1 MSKYYQLLAI
11 LWLLASCGEDDPR
24 ALMVVE
30 GNIAGLKKGTLYLQH
45 IPDSA
50 LVNLD
55 SVEINGD
62 GKFSLQTRLA
72 EPDVYYL
79 YLKSADNNELD
90 DRIPF
95 FGEPGPVRIT
105 SKWNA
110 FESEARIEAGET
122 QKKFEQ
128 FRENLSRFNLQELEL
143 AREMAALQLPG
154 DTALLDSLQGASER
168 SLKRRYL
175 YAINF
180 ALNNR
185 DSYLAPYIAW
195 AEVPDAH
202 PTLLDSIY
210 RALPP
215 EIAGSKYG
223 KKLQGLLEK
232 APE

>member
-1 MSKYYQLLAI
+1 MSKYFQLLGM
-11 LWLLASCGEDDPR
+11 LCLLVSCASDDPR
-24 ALMVVE
+24 AIMTVE

-62 GKFSLQTRLA
+62 GNFSLKTRLS

-95 FGEPGPVRIT
+95 FGEPGPVRIN
-105 SKWNA
+105 SRWNA
-110 FESEARIEAGET
+110 FESEARIEAGEM

-143 AREMAALQLPG
+143 AREMVALQLPR
-154 DTALLDSLQGASER
+154 DSTLLDSLQRASER
-168 SLKRRYL
+168 ILKRRYL

-185 DSYLAPYIAW
+185 DSYMAPYIAW
-195 AEVPDAH
+195 AEVPDAN
-202 PTLLDSIY
+202 PKLLDSIY

-215 EIAGSKYG
+215 EIASSKYG

-232 APE
+232 AP